1 MHLLINFFIFTLIK
15 NVWCLDIECKILK
28 KLVERI
34 NSFQILHEQPY
45 KPLFKW
51 YQKRGLY
58 QSDIRINFF
67 GSQPAR
73 KLRNGELTSVFD
85 NNMFSTAWII
95 TTLLESNFY
104 GKGAPLLETNRL
116 QLALEA
122 IGSFQ
127 DKNEKNYVK
136 SLIRSFW
143 PQIYNTTFEI
153 WQQQP
158 DNIRNV
164 ALSVE
169 YVPWERIIKLL
180 HDLKLDRYIKYI
192 EELRRR
198 EFEVLDAFSI
208 PPDFDDSFLNLGLGA
223 ALFRMKFKYAFSY
236 QSWKQNNT
244 NTNDL
249 IELTSKYS
257 YQPFS
262 SDLNKN
268 SIDPRTYFYAR
279 GFIQEAFKQNKSIS
293 LISTW
298 IQNIDEQRK
307 LKKKSVSMPFNVN
320 NVDVTV
326 AANSIYGI
334 TSGAIYD
341 INDFR
346 DNFLKNQ
353 ELIQTYLNTSNFIS
367 WTIRNNFTSRPDLAQ
382 VYYPSTY
389 NFLWYASRCLFLI
402 ESELKK
408 FQLQKNTDTIEEY
421 FINFDKLE
429 KILSE
434 SKKYLQNA
442 FENAVTKFL
451 IDSSIKTKQNETFFR
466 DFIGLND
473 TNIFGRQESQ
483 NDDAIFST
491 AQAINILIAT
501 WTFQCPKTQSL
512 KWKPK
517 VINQVKQLVVTSV
530 NWLNRNV
537 LCGKFNTLNSFFS
550 GSVKGFS
557 TLPFWYPGN
566 LVQFLNG
573 TNTNPSKITE
583 KEINDVI
590 YAIKGY
596 VNENEYQKRLTQ
608 KNFGFNTPL
617 DFHGYNTRENIFPF
631 WSSTPYTYAVSLLA
645 LSQYQNL
652 ENNK

>member
-1 MHLLINFFIFTLIK
+1 MHLLINFSIIFLIK
-15 NVWCLDIECKILK
+15 NIWCLNFECKILK
-28 KLVERI
+28 KLTERI

-45 KPLFKW
+45 KPPFKW
-51 YQKRGLY
+51 YQKQGLY

-67 GSQPAR
+67 GSPVAR
-73 KLRNGELTSVFD
+73 KLRNGEITSVFD
-85 NNMFSTAWII
+85 NNMFSTGWII
-95 TTLLESNFY
+95 TTLLESNLY
-104 GKGAPLLETNRL
+104 GKGVPLIETNRL

-122 IGSFQ
+122 IGSFR
-127 DKNEKNYVK
+127 DKNDKNYLK
-136 SLIRSFW
+136 SLVRSFW

-164 ALSVE
+164 ALSVD

-180 HDLKLDRYIKYI
+180 HDLKLDQYIKYI

-198 EFEVLDAFSI
+198 ESEVLDAFSI
-208 PPDFDDSFLNLGLGA
+208 PPDFDDSYLNLGLGA
-223 ALFRMKFKYAFSY
+223 ALFRLKYKYAFSY

-249 IELTSKYS
+249 IKLTNKYS

-279 GFIQEAFKQNKSIS
+279 GFIQEAFKQNKSVS

-298 IQNIDEQRK
+298 IQNVDEQRK
-307 LKKKSVSMPFNVN
+307 LKQKSISMPFNVN

-334 TSGAIYD
+334 TSGAIYN

-346 DNFLKNQ
+346 DNFLKSQ
-353 ELIQTYLNTSNFIS
+353 ELIQTYLNTSKFVS
-367 WTIRNNFTSRPDLAQ
+367 WTISNNFTGRPDLAQ
-382 VYYPSTY
+382 VYYPSRY
-389 NFLWYASRCLFLI
+389 NFLWYASRSLFLI

-408 FQLQKNTDTIEEY
+408 FNQQKQSDSLEEY
-421 FINFDKLE
+421 FTNFQKLE

-442 FENAVTKFL
+442 FENAVTRFL
-451 IDSSIKTKQNETFFR
+451 IDSRINNRENETFFR

-473 TNIFGRQESQ
+473 TNIFGRQEPQ

-501 WTFQCPKTQSL
+501 WTYQCPKTQSL
-512 KWKPK
+512 IWKS
-517 VINQVKQLVVTSV
+517 NTFNEVKQLVKTSV
-530 NWLNRNV
+530 NWLNQNV
-537 LCGKFNTLNSFFS
+537 LCAKFNTLNSFFS

-557 TLPFWYPGN
+557 TLPFLYPGN

-573 TNTNPSKITE
+573 TDTNPNEITE
-583 KEINDVI
+583 KEINNVI
-590 YAIKGY
+590 YAIRGY
-596 VNENEYQKRLTQ
+596 VNENEYQKMLAQ
-608 KNFGFNTPL
+608 KNFGFYTPI

-645 LSQYQNL
+645 ISQYQNI
-652 ENNK
+652 EI